1 MKKILISI
9 VMIVLIMLLAYIFKD
24 IITVNSNASDDRFV
38 LISNEGIFDI
48 YYDKETKVQY
58 SISRGSYNQG
68 NLTVL
73 VDAEGKPLLYQESK
87 WWNMILEETQDKEDI
102 LIIMMI
108 NERDKQIELL
118 ETENADLKKLLIE
131 VSQEKKHLEKIV
143 KELKSKRNGGTNE

>member
-58 SISRGSYNQG
+58 SVSRGSYNQG

-87 WWNMILEETQDKEDI
+87 
-102 LIIMMI
+102 
-108 NERDKQIELL
+108 
-118 ETENADLKKLLIE
+118 
-131 VSQEKKHLEKIV
+131 
-143 KELKSKRNGGTNE
+143 

>member
-38 LISNEGIFDI
+38 PISNGGIFDI

-58 SISRGSYNQG
+58 SVSRGSYNQG

-87 WWNMILEETQDKEDI
+87 
-102 LIIMMI
+102 
-108 NERDKQIELL
+108 
-118 ETENADLKKLLIE
+118 
-131 VSQEKKHLEKIV
+131 
-143 KELKSKRNGGTNE
+143 